1 MNTDLITLIWS
12 FKGYCFNGV
21 CPTLST
27 QCEKIWGFGGLAADK
42 QCYDQFNS
50 KGSINGHCGTD
61 QAGHYLKCEPEYGL
75 INIWNL

>member
-1 MNTDLITLIWS
+1 MDKPT
-12 FKGYCFNGV
+12 GYCFNGL

-61 QAGHYLKCEPEYGL
+61 QAGHYLKCEPEYEHFIFNFL
-75 INIWNL
+75 TQPLYTLF